1 MRIPPAQTEFTK
13 IFKLRTLT
21 VHNGTIIDPE
31 HSGDLTLCNGRSHGA
46 SCRTHLLAAGLL
58 GDPGRVF
65 VMLALRSASTHTLPV
80 TCSRQSIASDSSISV
95 VMGIGTSIAV
105 KALFASCDDVGVR
118 SSAFFLSF
126 L

>member
-1 MRIPPAQTEFTK
+1 MAALMARRAAPTSW
-13 IFKLRTLT
+13 R
-21 VHNGTIIDPE
+21 
-31 HSGDLTLCNGRSHGA
+31 RA
-46 SCRTHLLAAGLL
+46 SSATRAASSSCW
-58 GDPGRVF
+58 RF
-65 VMLALRSASTHTLPV
+65 AARAHTLPV
-80 TCSRQSIASDSSISV
+80 TCSRQIIALDSSISV